1 MIKELKGFLK
11 TCKLLKCAGW
21 DNGRIEAAMMH
32 DLLSEILRY
41 FQNQIKYDTFEP
53 KLSRRIDL
61 LQSIL
66 DDYYD

>member
-1 MIKELKGFLK
+1 
-11 TCKLLKCAGW
+11 LKCAGW